1 VAQEF
6 RTITQRVTLVNAAI
20 RSRGLSFAVWAAT
33 GLLLCVAQAPIARA
47 DPASCLETV
56 SSYVAEVDQLLAKEK
71 NWIMPFVDLNNRYPS
86 FVDCDT
92 DALLLVTWRSR
103 FLQSINYNPQAKQFI
118 VLFSN
123 DNVIAGF
130 SYFPLKKKSGPPFVG
145 WAKK

>member
-1 VAQEF
+1 M
-6 RTITQRVTLVNAAI
+6 AAI
-20 RSRGLSFAVWAAT
+20 RAAMI
-33 GLLLCVAQAPIARA
+33 LLLCVARGSTATA

-71 NWIMPFVDLNNRYPS
+71 NWIMPFVDLNNRYTS

-92 DALLLVTWRSR
+92 DALLLVAWRSR

-123 DNVIAGF
+123 DDVTVGF
-130 SYFPLKKKSGPPFVG
+130 SYYPLKKKSGRPFVG
-145 WAKK
+145 WVKK